1 MTVDRYA
8 FIDCD
13 ATTAAGV
20 PLRIP
25 AGVHHVERRSLV
37 FRVRLGGRELD
48 LTLAEWERL
57 MHAGCVRPIFVVVGD
72 PQGPGDTHP
81 R

>member
-1 MTVDRYA
+1 
-8 FIDCD
+8 
-13 ATTAAGV
+13 V

-57 MHAGCVRPIFVVVGD
+57 LHAGCVGPISVAVDD
-72 PQGPGDTHP
+72 PQGTGDTHP